1 MDSIDR
7 ALIRAWLLRAASV
20 FDAQKAYLTELD
32 APIGDSDHGEN
43 MARGFRAVAA
53 KLNGLADAGA
63 DRRFGVSH
71 GRRNPGVHAQADP
84 GDSEAG

>member
-1 MDSIDR
+1 MESIDGAVIRGWLRR
-7 ALIRAWLLRAASV
+7 ASAVLEAE
-20 FDAQKAYLTELD
+20 KTYLTELD
-32 APIGDSDHGEN
+32 ATIGDSDHGEN